1 MSLPETSLPET
12 SLTDQKLCALGGWF
26 FVLCFGPG
34 LFLASFIPPPAP
46 TLDADQVAAF
56 YAEHSVGI
64 RAGMVLGLVGISG
77 WVTLVGAISV
87 QLRRMEGISRLG
99 PYLQLGAGMIGVLTV
114 MLPIMIFA
122 ITAFRPERDPALT
135 QMLNDVGWLI
145 IIPAF
150 PTFIGQFLGIA
161 FSTLQDKSPV
171 PVYPRWTAYFNIW
184 IGLLFLPGGVAYFF
198 RTGPFAWSGLLAF
211 WVAASAFF
219 VWLLVMPWLTLK
231 AITNTQAAG
240 NSTLTTAAA

>member
-1 MSLPETSLPET
+1 MADSEDAADYPAAKRGGELA
-12 SLTDQKLCALGGWF
+12 ALEE
-26 FVLCFGPG
+26 FGERA
-34 LFLASFIPPPAP
+34 LLA
-46 TLDADQVAAF
+46 
-56 YAEHSVGI
+56 
-64 RAGMVLGLVGISG
+64 RAGMILGLVGISG
-77 WVTLVGAISV
+77 WVTLVGVISV
-87 QLRRMEGISRLG
+87 QLRRIEGISGLG

-114 MLPIMIFA
+114 MLPVMIFA

-161 FSTLQDKSPV
+161 FSTLQDRSTV
-171 PVYPRWTAYFNIW
+171 PVYPRWTGYFNIW
-184 IGLLFLPGGVAYFF
+184 IGLLFVPGGVAYFF

-219 VWLLVMPWLTLK
+219 IWLLVMPWLTLK
-231 AITNTQAAG
+231 AIANVRPTEPPGLLEAEGLDRA
-240 NSTLTTAAA
+240 